1 MYPVK
6 GEVLN
11 LLCNY
16 LDECYQ
22 RLVLNLQTFS
32 WELIKSRV
40 PQGSVPGTLVFL
52 IYINHLPDNIQST
65 CKIFA
70 DGTSPFLHVSDK
82 STSQSELNKDLQAI
96 SN

>member
-22 RLVLNLQTFS
+22 RLVLNLQF
-32 WELIKSRV
+32 
-40 PQGSVPGTLVFL
+40 GSVPGTLMFL
-52 IYINHLPDNIQST
+52 IYINHLPGNIQST